1 VRDGQRG
8 GQQKASNGRLAGQ
21 LAASMAAFAGQGAG
35 SSQSSFAAAAAA
47 AAAASRS
54 RAKVRETLFPDQDS
68 GLPVL
73 QRVESDSDSD
83 DEASRAPS
91 IARPAAGT
99 SQSNAVVTT
108 PISHAAPKSA
118 APTQPGSS
126 DETWTLDEL
135 CERHTSSHSAAPPA
149 AARPLAPSPPPPSP
163 PPATPPPAAASST
176 PPMPQAAASSTPSMS
191 KVPTLAEALEAIS
204 DEQLRNIV
212 RLFVTSGSKAVQ
224 YSGSNVRCSVA
235 LRKLWAVYSF
245 GTVNARLDER
255 GVNPTVTAVR
265 QAVLALGYRW
275 PWTGKSAD
283 AAKQVL
289 LGARK
294 SLKAGDFDH
303 VDATVAGPKSKQ
315 SKQAK
320 PPGASG
326 PRPKWEDMEAQ
337 VDEWVQTAC
346 SGKQMTR
353 LPDGRLSRKPTR
365 ALSLSLPQI
374 AYWSYPRIF
383 WLMPC

>member
-1 VRDGQRG
+1 MRDGQRG

-149 AARPLAPSPPPPSP
+149 AARPLAPSPPPSSP
-163 PPATPPPAAASST
+163 PPATPPPAAASGT

-191 KVPTLAEALEAIS
+191 KVPTLAEALEAIP

-235 LRKLWAVYSF
+235 LRKLWAEYSF

-326 PRPKWEDMEAQ
+326 PRPKWEDVEAQ

-353 LPDGRLSRKPTR
+353 LPV
-365 ALSLSLPQI
+365 
-374 AYWSYPRIF
+374 
-383 WLMPC
+383 LMKFVEL